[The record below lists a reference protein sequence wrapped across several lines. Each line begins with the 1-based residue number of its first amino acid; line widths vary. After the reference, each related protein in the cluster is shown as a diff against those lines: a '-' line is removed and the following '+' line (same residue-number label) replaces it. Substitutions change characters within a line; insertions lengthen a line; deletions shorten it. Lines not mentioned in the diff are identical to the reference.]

1 MNVLE
6 LVLLGLTAGSAA
18 GVLAGLLGIGG
29 GVVIVP
35 VVYYG
40 LVETGVAPDEA
51 AHIAVA
57 TSLAAI
63 APAAITSFLTHWRA
77 GNTDIHFLRDWGPG
91 IALGVVIAQFSAP
104 HVRGAALSCI
114 FGVICLLFAV
124 RFAFPTYFRPLL
136 RSPPGGAFRVF
147 SGLGIGAVSGFAGIG
162 GGILTNIVMTLS
174 GLPMH
179 KSIGRAAAAGV
190 IVSIPATL
198 VAALATNAQDATA
211 IGSIDVAI
219 WICIAPVQAAGAWF
233 GARLALHIDG
243 NILSRLLAL
252 TLLGTGASMMY
263 SIWR

>member
-1 MNVLE
+1 MNALE
-6 LVLLGLTAGSAA
+6 LVILGVTAGSAA

-29 GVVIVP
+29 GIVIVP

-40 LVETGVAPDEA
+40 LVETGVAANEA

-91 IALGVVIAQFSAP
+91 IALGVIVAQFSAP
-104 HVRGAALSCI
+104 HVRGVALSCV
-114 FGVICLLFAV
+114 FGVFCLVFAV
-124 RFAFPTYFRPLL
+124 RFAFPGFFRPLL
-136 RSPPGGAFRVF
+136 NSPPGGAFRAF
-147 SGLGIGAVSGFAGIG
+147 SGLGIGVVSGFAGIG
-162 GGILTNIVMTLS
+162 GGILTNIVMTIS

-179 KSIGRAAAAGV
+179 KSIGRAAATGV

-198 VAALATNAQDATA
+198 AAATATGAQDATA

-219 WICIAPVQAAGAWF
+219 WICIAPAQAAGAWF
-233 GARLALHIDG
+233 GARLAPHIDG
-243 NILSRLLAL
+243 DILSRLLAV
-252 TLLGTGASMMY
+252 TLFGTGASMLY